1 MSKSKQVT
9 TTTTQWVKNYTFVS
23 TNEDNQSVVM
33 DSPAEPGADKIGP
46 SPMEMILMGLSACAG
61 IDVKLI
67 LTKAKQNFS
76 DIKVEVSA
84 DRREEIPRIYTD
96 INLHFL
102 VTGKE
107 LSEKQVARAIKLSAE
122 KYCSVSHMLQ
132 DTVNI
137 THSYEL
143 L

>member
-1 MSKSKQVT
+1 MSNNELN
-9 TTTTQWVKNYTFVS
+9 TQWVDNYTFIS

-33 DSPAEPGADKIGP
+33 DSPTSKEGEKIGP

-67 LTKAKQNFS
+67 LSKAKQTFS
-76 DIKVEVSA
+76 DIQVKVTA

-96 INLHFL
+96 INLHFII
-102 VTGKE
+102 TGTE

-132 DTVNI
+132 GVVSI
-137 THSYEL
+137 THTYEL
-143 L
+143 PEEG